1 MTKTPSLDQYKIPA
15 FQRKRSLAAKARRS
29 AKPVT
34 ALERRIAGVPVI
46 KPKKVVTRTTTR
58 RSVERRVVGDASSY
72 DAPTY
77 DAPTY
82 ESPSRYLGSS
92 YGSESS
98 LFGGDDSSVSF
109 GSGYDSGSSSG
120 LSSSGDALP
129 DLREMR
135 LCGKCEGYLEKIG
148 VAIVMVSAPL
158 RIGDRILFESENDG
172 LFEQNLAEMQIN
184 REDVMTAYSGDDVG
198 MKVKAVPARNGNVYK
213 VI

>member
-1 MTKTPSLDQYKIPA
+1 MPKTPSLDQYKIPA

-34 ALERRIAGVPVI
+34 ALERRIAGVPVV
-46 KPKKVVTRTTTR
+46 KSKRVVAR
-58 RSVERRVVGDASSY
+58 RAVSRRRVSSEPTYSSY
-72 DAPTY
+72 SSPLVDDAPSY
-77 DAPTY
+77 EAPTY
-82 ESPSRYLGSS
+82 ESPSRYLGGSS

-98 LFGGDDSSVSF
+98 LFESE
-109 GSGYDSGSSSG
+109 SSS
-120 LSSSGDALP
+120 SSADLP

-135 LCGKCEGYLEKIG
+135 LCGKCEGYLEKIQ

-158 RIGDRILFESENDG
+158 RVGDRVIFESESGG
-172 LFEQNLAEMQIN
+172 LFEQNLGEMQIN

-198 MKVKAVPARNGNVYK
+198 MKVKAVPKKNGNVYK